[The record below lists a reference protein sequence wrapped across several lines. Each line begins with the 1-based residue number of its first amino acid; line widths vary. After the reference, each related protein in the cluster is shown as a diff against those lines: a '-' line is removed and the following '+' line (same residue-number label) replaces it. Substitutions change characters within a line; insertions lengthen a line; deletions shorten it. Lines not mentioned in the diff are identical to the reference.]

1 MKKIQNLKE
10 IIKKSMAWLLILMAG
25 IKISVVAA
33 YATAGT
39 ADISK
44 VTAPINNLVM
54 LLEAIAAAIGVLI
67 VIWNV
72 IKLGQALP
80 AHDNAA
86 INMAILGITGGAIM
100 TVTGSVLAIMGV
112 A

>member
-10 IIKKSMAWLLILMAG
+10 IIKKCMAWLLLLMTG
-25 IKISVVAA
+25 IRMSVVAA
-33 YATAGT
+33 YATAGA

-44 VTAPINNLVM
+44 VTAPINNLTM
-54 LLEAIAAAIGVLI
+54 ILEVIVAAVGVLMI
-67 VIWNV
+67 IWNV
-72 IKLGQALP
+72 GKLGQALP

-86 INMAILGITGGAIM
+86 INMAILGIAGGAIM
-100 TVTGSVLAIMGV
+100 TVAGTILSIMGV

>member
-1 MKKIQNLKE
+1 MKNIQNLK
-10 IIKKSMAWLLILMAG
+10 KSMTWLLILMAG
-25 IKISVVAA
+25 IRLSVTAV

-39 ADISK
+39 ADISR
-44 VTAPINNLVM
+44 VTAPINNLVL
-54 LLEAIAAAIGVLI
+54 LLEAIAAAIGVFII
-67 VIWNV
+67 VWNV

-86 INMAILGITGGAIM
+86 INMAVLGIVGGGIM